1 MITTNKGEKHMS
13 KYYGV
18 QVCKLTFLKVDEN
31 GDSIDDKEYE
41 YTGDHS
47 GFCEGIDEDYLEEV
61 KEKVK

>member
-1 MITTNKGEKHMS
+1 MRMETRRRRSILH
-13 KYYGV
+13 

-61 KEKVK
+61 KEKAK

>member
-1 MITTNKGEKHMS
+1 MS

-47 GFCEGIDEDYLEEV
+47 GFCEGIDVDYLEEV
-61 KEKVK
+61 KEKAK

>member
-1 MITTNKGEKHMS
+1 MITTNKGEKQMS

-61 KEKVK
+61 KEKAK